1 MTSAPLTL
9 AQLRYLTQ
17 YLVGDPQTST
27 YSTTMYLDAI
37 NFAVKDYAKKTGAT
51 YAESTAT
58 PDANG
63 FAVIPTSYIRLLRVL
78 YSGSQLV
85 ESTFSFESMKD
96 PAWQTT
102 VGTPR
107 RWILWSGAKV
117 KISPIPAVPT
127 SATIGYVEDPTDLVL
142 DADVVDTRIPWAHH
156 EYLKYA
162 AGSWLLNLDGDGQD
176 NQLADSYM
184 AKFNALI
191 GHSDQV
197 LEGKIHTSR
206 NQGSR
211 EV

>member
-17 YLVGDPQTST
+17 YLVGDPQQST
-27 YSTTMYLDAI
+27 YSATMYLDAI
-37 NFAVKDYAKKTGAT
+37 NYAIKDYAKKTGAT

-63 FAVIPTSYIRLLRVL
+63 FAVIPTSYLRLLRVL
-78 YSGSQLV
+78 YAGSQLV

-96 PAWQTT
+96 PAWQVTA
-102 VGTPR
+102 GTPK
-107 RWILWSGAKV
+107 RWVLWSGAKV
-117 KISPIPAVPT
+117 KLTPIAAVPT
-127 SATIGYVEDPTDLVL
+127 AATIGYVEDPTDLTT
-142 DADVVDTRIPWAHH
+142 DAETVDTRIPWAHH

-162 AGSWLLNLDGDGQD
+162 AGSWLLHLDGDGKD
-176 NQLADSYM
+176 DQLASSYM
-184 AKFNALI
+184 EKFNAMI
-191 GHSDQV
+191 GYSDQV